1 MNTFGTLYRLTD
13 YGESHGVAIGGV
25 IDGMVSN
32 FVLDLDKIQHA
43 LDRRRP
49 GQSTLTTQ
57 RNEADRVEFLSGI
70 FDGRTT
76 GSPIAFKIA
85 NTDHHSA
92 DYSNVANTYR
102 PCHADYTYDAKYGH
116 RDYRGGGRASAR
128 ETAARVVGG
137 AIAQQV
143 LDTYGISIIAYSS
156 RIGSIA
162 LESAPTDV
170 SFSDIESNSVRCP
183 DAATAAHM
191 QQEIEQARADGD
203 TLGGIITCVIKGLP
217 AGLGEPIFDK
227 LQAMLASAM
236 MSINAAKGFEYGD
249 GFAAAAMRGSQSID
263 TFVYAENGKIITR
276 SNHSGGIQGGIS
288 NGMPVVFRVAFKPIA
303 TMPIP
308 LETIDKT
315 GKPTVLTVHGRHDIC
330 VIPRAVPVVEAMASM
345 TILDA
350 LLQYKARH

>member
-1 MNTFGTLYRLTD
+1 MNTFGTFYRLTD

-32 FVLDLDKIQHA
+32 FALDLDKIQLA

-76 GSPIAFKIA
+76 GTPIAFKIA

-128 ETAARVVGG
+128 ETAVRVVGG

-143 LDTYGISIIAYSS
+143 LDTYGISILAYSS
-156 RIGSIA
+156 RIGSVA
-162 LESAPTDV
+162 LKSEPTDV

-183 DAATAAHM
+183 DVATAVLM

-203 TLGGIITCVIKGLP
+203 TLGGIITCIIKGLP

-263 TFVYAENGKIITR
+263 TFVKAENGDVITKT
-276 SNHSGGIQGGIS
+276 NHSGGIQGGIS
-288 NGMPVVFRVAFKPIA
+288 NGMPIVFRVAFKPIA

-308 LETIDKT
+308 LETIDKSGT
-315 GKPTVLTVHGRHDIC
+315 STVLTVHGRHDIC

>member
-76 GSPIAFKIA
+76 GTPIAFKIA

-128 ETAARVVGG
+128 ETAVRVVGG
-137 AIAQQV
+137 AVAQQV
-143 LDTYGISIIAYSS
+143 LDTYGISIVAYSS
-156 RIGSIA
+156 RIGSVA

-170 SFSDIESNSVRCP
+170 LFSDIESNSVRCP
-183 DAATAAHM
+183 DAATAVLM

-249 GFAAAAMRGSQSID
+249 GFAAATMRGSQSID
-263 TFVYAENGKIITR
+263 TFVSAENGKVITR
-276 SNHSGGIQGGIS
+276 TNHSGGIQGGIS

-315 GKPTVLTVHGRHDIC
+315 GKATVLTVHGRHDIC

>member
-76 GSPIAFKIA
+76 GTPIAFKIA

-128 ETAARVVGG
+128 ETAVRVVGG
-137 AIAQQV
+137 AVAQQV
-143 LDTYGISIIAYSS
+143 LDTYGISIVAYSS
-156 RIGSIA
+156 RIGSVA

-170 SFSDIESNSVRCP
+170 LFSDIESNSVRCP
-183 DAATAAHM
+183 DAATAVLM

-249 GFAAAAMRGSQSID
+249 GFAAATMRGSQSID
-263 TFVYAENGKIITR
+263 TFVSAENGKVITR
-276 SNHSGGIQGGIS
+276 TNHSGGIQGGIS

-308 LETIDKT
+308 LESIDKT
-315 GKPTVLTVHGRHDIC
+315 GKATVLTVHGRHDIC

>member
-76 GSPIAFKIA
+76 GTPIAFKIA

-92 DYSNVANTYR
+92 DYSNVAKTYR

-128 ETAARVVGG
+128 ETAVRVVGG
-137 AIAQQV
+137 AVAQQV
-143 LDTYGISIIAYSS
+143 LDTYGISIVAYSS
-156 RIGSIA
+156 RIGSVA

-170 SFSDIESNSVRCP
+170 LFSDIESNSVRCP
-183 DAATAAHM
+183 DAATAVLM

-249 GFAAAAMRGSQSID
+249 GFAAATMRGSQSID
-263 TFVYAENGKIITR
+263 TFVSAENGKVITR
-276 SNHSGGIQGGIS
+276 TNHSGGIQGGIS

-315 GKPTVLTVHGRHDIC
+315 GKATVLTVHGRHDIC